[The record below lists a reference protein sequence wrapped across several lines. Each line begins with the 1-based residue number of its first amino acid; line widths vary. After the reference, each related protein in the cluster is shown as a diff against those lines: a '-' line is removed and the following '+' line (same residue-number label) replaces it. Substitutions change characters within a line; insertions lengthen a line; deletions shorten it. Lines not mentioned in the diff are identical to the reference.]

1 MQTLILRKSPV
12 DCPLT
17 RSKILYLCRAGETA
31 EQAVRRLGP
40 QKMTEQVFGESGSY
54 SDLLRRYEAFRDGA
68 PDEGFCRMYLVHP
81 SFGAMLDA
89 HITLYRF
96 EPDTYA
102 LYRAA
107 IPWVY
112 AGNGC
117 YMGDTWW
124 FEEKEILQDLQTLPV
139 PEFFEKYK
147 GM

>member
-40 QKMTEQVFGESGSY
+40 QKMTEQVFGENGSY

-81 SFGAMLDA
+81 SFGAVLDA

-124 FEEKEILQDLQTLPV
+124 FEEEEILQDLQTLPV